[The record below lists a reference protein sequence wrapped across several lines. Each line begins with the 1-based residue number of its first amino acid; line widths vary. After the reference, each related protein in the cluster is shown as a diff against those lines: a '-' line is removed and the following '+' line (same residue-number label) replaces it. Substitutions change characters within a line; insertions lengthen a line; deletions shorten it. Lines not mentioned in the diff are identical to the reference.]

1 MTRARLQLLAVLGV
15 LVALAASQLVNR
27 HRSEGGTQPAPQGPI
42 NGGVSSAPTPKTSAH
57 EFNLQEISDPD
68 ERAAVAKTL
77 TLIEAGGPFL
87 HGQDGSVFS
96 NRERLLPEKPR
107 GFYREY
113 TVETA
118 GAETRGARRI
128 VQGSDGETYYTNDHY
143 RSFRRLR

>member
-1 MTRARLQLLAVLGV
+1 MRSARLQLFAVLAVLI
-15 LVALAASQLVNR
+15 ALAAFQLVNR
-27 HRSEGGTQPAPQGPI
+27 HRSDVATQTASQAPI
-42 NGGVSSAPTPKTSAH
+42 DGGVRSAPKDHASGLEQIA
-57 EFNLQEISDPD
+57 DPD

-77 TLIEAGGPFL
+77 ALIERGGPFL
-87 HGQDGSVFS
+87 HRQDGSVFS
-96 NRERLLPEKPR
+96 NRERLLPEKPQ

-118 GAETRGARRI
+118 GADTRGARRI